1 MTAAPGRPGDD
12 DLQRPPLPSW
22 QPPAA
27 ARDAASDPQ
36 LRAMALKR
44 LEDQKAF
51 RIHLTVYAAVMGLLV
66 AIWLMSGAGY
76 FWPVWPAMGW
86 GLAVVLHRASM
97 SWDKEPTE
105 EEIAEQAR
113 RILQRRGTTGSPAAD
128 PRRLEGPQDT
138 V

>member
-1 MTAAPGRPGDD
+1 MTAPPDRPGDD

-22 QPPAA
+22 QPPDVPPDPAA
-27 ARDAASDPQ
+27 DPT

-44 LEDQKAF
+44 LEDRKGF

-86 GLAVVLHRASM
+86 GLALVLHLASM
-97 SWDKEPTE
+97 SWDKEPSE

-113 RILQRRGTTGSPAAD
+113 RILERRRGAGRPVAD
-128 PRRLEGPQDT
+128 PRGLEGPQDS